1 MMYWEKSLKSSSNIN
16 QKYQNVIVTYIM
28 SCMTVLLKHNF
39 SFLVLKNKVLMFK
52 HFSQSLDT
60 VIPWWV
66 RLGFLKNHLNKLL
79 LINALS
85 GHYILYVPNN
95 LFNYN

>member
-1 MMYWEKSLKSSSNIN
+1 MYREKSLKSSSNIN

-28 SCMTVLLKHNF
+28 SDKTVLLKHNF

-52 HFSQSLDT
+52 HFSQFLDT
-60 VIPWWV
+60 VIPWWG

-85 GHYILYVPNN
+85 GRYILYVPNN
-95 LFNYN
+95 LFTYD